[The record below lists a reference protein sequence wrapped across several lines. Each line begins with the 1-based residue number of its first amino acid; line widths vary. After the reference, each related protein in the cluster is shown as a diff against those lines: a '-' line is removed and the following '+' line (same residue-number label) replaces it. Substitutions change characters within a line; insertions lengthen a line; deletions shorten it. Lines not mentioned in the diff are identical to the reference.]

1 MVAGHCFQLVG
12 KNTGAVVAIIAQESA
27 MAATIVQTSASV
39 GQGGLRK
46 PPRVSGISSSNIH
59 GRRGLDGQ
67 DSLGHWKR
75 SR

>member
-1 MVAGHCFQLVG
+1 MVAGYCFQLVE
-12 KNTGAVVAIIAQESA
+12 KDTGAVVAIIAQVRA
-27 MAATIVQTSASV
+27 VAATIVRTSATV